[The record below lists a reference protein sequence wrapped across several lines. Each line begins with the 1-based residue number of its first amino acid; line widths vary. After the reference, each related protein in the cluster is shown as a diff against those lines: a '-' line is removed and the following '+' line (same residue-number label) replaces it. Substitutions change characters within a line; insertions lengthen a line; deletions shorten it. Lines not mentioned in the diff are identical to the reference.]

1 MKAAKITR
9 RVVLLAVLLSFLTG
23 FVGSCNG
30 LSQPGQQTGP
40 DKKIKVVVVTAGHG
54 FEEEPFFAV
63 FDSLENVDY
72 TKAHQQ
78 DHSEI
83 FEDITGWDYDVIVL
97 YNMTQEISEKRKANF
112 LKLLDKGV
120 GVVAMHHC
128 IAAFQNWDEYPKI
141 IGAKYYLTEAVEDGV
156 KHPRGVPKHDLDLA
170 VHVDDARHPI
180 TRGLSDFVI
189 HDEGYN
195 KYWFDNDNRVLLS
208 SEHPQC
214 QGPICWVRN
223 YSKSKVCYIQLGHD
237 RAAYENASYQKLVA
251 RAIKWSVDP
260 GK

>member
-1 MKAAKITR
+1 VKAAKIAR
-9 RVVLLAVLLSFLTG
+9 RTFLLAGLFLFLVG
-23 FVGSCNG
+23 LVGSCNE
-30 LSQPGQQTGP
+30 LSQPGQ
-40 DKKIKVVVVTAGHG
+40 KIKAVVVTAGHG
-54 FEEEPFFAV
+54 FEEGPFFAV
-63 FDSLENVDY
+63 FDSFENIDY
-72 TKAHQQ
+72 AKAHQV

-83 FEDITGWDYDVIVL
+83 FEDISGWDYDVIVL

-128 IAAFQNWDEYPKI
+128 IAAFQAWDEYPKI
-141 IGAKYYLTEAVEDGV
+141 IGAKYYLKETEENGV
-156 KHPRGVPKHDLDLA
+156 LHPRGVPKHGLDLA
-170 VHVDDARHPI
+170 VHVDDAHHPI

-189 HDEGYN
+189 HDEGYD
-195 KYWFDNDNRVLLS
+195 KYWFDSDNRVLLS

-223 YSKSKVCYIQLGHD
+223 YGKSRVCYIQLGHD
-237 RAAYENASYQKLVA
+237 HKAYENANFGKLVG
-251 RAIKWSVDP
+251 RAIKWCAAA